1 MEIINLPR
9 GCGKTTN
16 IIIEAV
22 KTGYPIITLRNTMKR
37 DIKRRKLMPRFFVK
51 NNQINNDKITIIDE
65 DVKHIKNVLRKQIGD
80 KIEVCN
86 QDTGNS
92 YKCEIE
98 IIAENEIE
106 TKIIEEQKNIQE
118 KIKVDIYQG
127 LPKSDKM
134 ELIIQK
140 SVELGANS
148 IIPVNMKRCVVKLEG
163 KDEIKK
169 NERWQKIAESAAKQC
184 GRGFIP
190 EVKHLINVK
199 EICNWINEY
208 DVIIVAYENEKEN
221 TLKAELKKLKAT
233 DLKIGI
239 VIGPEGGFEESDIKL
254 LKESGAKIVT
264 LGDRILRTETVALNV
279 LSIIM
284 YEFEQ

>member
-1 MEIINLPR
+1 
-9 GCGKTTN
+9 
-16 IIIEAV
+16 
-22 KTGYPIITLRNTMKR
+22 
-37 DIKRRKLMPRFFVK
+37 MPRFFVK

-163 KDEIKK
+163 KDEITVCPLSL
-169 NERWQKIAESAAKQC
+169 RLTSYRSYLFQAAPTRICVYSAHFRQ
-184 GRGFIP
+184 
-190 EVKHLINVK
+190 
-199 EICNWINEY
+199 
-208 DVIIVAYENEKEN
+208 
-221 TLKAELKKLKAT
+221 
-233 DLKIGI
+233 
-239 VIGPEGGFEESDIKL
+239 
-254 LKESGAKIVT
+254 
-264 LGDRILRTETVALNV
+264 DR
-279 LSIIM
+279 
-284 YEFEQ
+284 

>member
-1 MEIINLPR
+1 
-9 GCGKTTN
+9 
-16 IIIEAV
+16 
-22 KTGYPIITLRNTMKR
+22 
-37 DIKRRKLMPRFFVK
+37 MPRFFVK

-106 TKIIEEQKNIQE
+106 TKIIEEQKNIRE

-208 DVIIVAYENEKEN
+208 DVIIVAYENEKE
-221 TLKAELKKLKAT
+221 KKKKYELKRNIDKLFISINSKNKWKLNNFIT
-233 DLKIGI
+233 ECPYVKGKYIIDTKYDKEIGLLLELD
-239 VIGPEGGFEESDIKL
+239 EGY
-254 LKESGAKIVT
+254 
-264 LGDRILRTETVALNV
+264 
-279 LSIIM
+279 SIDSR
-284 YEFEQ
+284 EL